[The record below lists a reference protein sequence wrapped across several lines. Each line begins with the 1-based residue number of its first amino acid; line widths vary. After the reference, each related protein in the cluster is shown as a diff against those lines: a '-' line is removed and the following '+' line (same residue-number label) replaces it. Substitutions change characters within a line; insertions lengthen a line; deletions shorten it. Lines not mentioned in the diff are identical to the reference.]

1 MPKTKCETCI
11 SKSVK
16 DLLAERFPGLRAKID
31 KIPECAQPGDINL
44 CVAPAD
50 GRKRSKREPSA
61 YNRFISTC
69 MKDQNIHGR
78 AEAPEAMRS
87 CAAAW
92 QKSKGTTSTTSPT
105 R

>member
-11 SKSVK
+11 SKNVK
-16 DLLAERFPGLRAKID
+16 DLLAERFPVLRTKID
-31 KIPECAQPGDINL
+31 NIPECAQPSDINL
-44 CVAPAD
+44 CAAPTD

-61 YNRFISTC
+61 YNMFIGKC

-78 AEAPEAMRS
+78 AEAPEAMRI

-92 QKSKGTTSTTSPT
+92 QRSKGV
-105 R
+105 